1 MLFAFSIAPTSTAD
15 ESASMSKAVAEA
27 VRVVRESGLP
37 HETTSMFTTV
47 EGEWDE
53 VMPVIRAATDA
64 VLAVSPRVSLVL
76 KADLR
81 PGRSGELRGKVERV
95 ERHLAGGGG
104 GAPGGGG
111 GAGVTGEG
119 SDDDEELHS

>member
-1 MLFAFSIAPTSTAD
+1 MLFAFSVAPTSTTD
-15 ESASMSKAVAEA
+15 ESASMSRAVAEA

-37 HETTSMFTTV
+37 HETTSMFTTI

-81 PGRSGELRGKVERV
+81 PGRSGELRGKVDRV
-95 ERHLAGGGG
+95 ERHLAGGG
-104 GAPGGGG
+104 AASGGG
-111 GAGVTGEG
+111 V
-119 SDDDEELHS
+119 SDDDEEFRS